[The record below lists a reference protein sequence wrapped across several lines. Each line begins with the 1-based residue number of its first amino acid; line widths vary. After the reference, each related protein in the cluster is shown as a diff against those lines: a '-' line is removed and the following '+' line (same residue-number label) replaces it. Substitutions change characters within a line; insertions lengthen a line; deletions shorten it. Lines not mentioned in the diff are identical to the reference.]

1 MPDDYI
7 GVSVKYA
14 RDEKEAVKYIGTKP
28 DKNGFFRFKRGGTGQ
43 IKSITRLKDE
53 TNKPL

>member
-28 DKNGFFRFKRGGTGQ
+28 DKNGFFRFKRGGTGK